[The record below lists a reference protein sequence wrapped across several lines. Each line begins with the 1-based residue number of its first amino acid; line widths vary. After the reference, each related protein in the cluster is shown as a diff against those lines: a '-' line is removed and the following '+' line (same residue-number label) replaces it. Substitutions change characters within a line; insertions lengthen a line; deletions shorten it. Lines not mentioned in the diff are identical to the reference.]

1 MEPSS
6 LVPLRRGS
14 SWRRAIG
21 HVLREARLDRGLRL
35 ADVCERAGL
44 SPQYLSEIERGRKEA
59 SSQVLAAVTAAL
71 GLTLVEL
78 AASVATQLGAPDVRH
93 TRIAPAP
100 GAGDLGRP
108 AVDRTAVDRTVV
120 LDLSQPA
127 AGYAALLDLG
137 ASGVG
142 QAVLLAA

>member
-1 MEPSS
+1 MEPSN
-6 LVPLRRGS
+6 LVPRHRGS

-35 ADVCERAGL
+35 TDVCARAGL

-78 AASVATQLGAPDVRH
+78 AASVATQLEAPVLRH
-93 TRIAPAP
+93 ARVAPASAP
-100 GAGDLGRP
+100 ADLGRP
-108 AVDRTAVDRTVV
+108 VDGHAVV
-120 LDLSQPA
+120 LDLGQPA
-127 AGYAALLDLG
+127 DGHAALVDVRQPVG
-137 ASGVG
+137 G